1 MNLKTFAEFRF
12 AFCSVLFAFCFL
24 FFVACGGSKNAVS
37 STSPNATTGVQAK
50 NALQVWQSI
59 NDDKK
64 SINWLSG
71 DFDLDYKGKP
81 MNIGA
86 SAKIIWHRD
95 SVIWIKI
102 TKLGFIQVARAKITR
117 DSVFIVN
124 QIQSQYLAES
134 LSYLETKYGIPA
146 DFTTIQNILLGNPV
160 SLTPANELKLEKNTT
175 DLNLLLSGSSARYKN
190 SFFIHPTNFSLQ
202 KMLIEEPAQTR
213 TITIE
218 NLKPDALSVG
228 TQSVPFSL
236 QRIITFNSPKT
247 GTTSVS
253 IENYKETIEVNV
265 PKTIVFVPPVG
276 YSKM

>member
-1 MNLKTFAEFRF
+1 MCTKNSFL
-12 AFCSVLFAFCFL
+12 LFLPIAFCFL
-24 FFVACGGSKNAVS
+24 LFACGGSKNAVS
-37 STSPNATTGVQAK
+37 TMPSNAAMVTLEK
-50 NALQVWQSI
+50 NAPQVWEKI
-59 NDDKK
+59 NDNKK

-71 DFDLDYKGKP
+71 DVDLDYKGKP

-160 SLTPANELKLEKNTT
+160 NLTPVNELKLEKNTV
-175 DLNLLLSGSSARYKN
+175 DFNLLLSGSNARYKN

-213 TITIE
+213 TISIE

-236 QRIITFNSPKT
+236 QRIITLISPKT

-265 PKTIVFVPPVG
+265 PKPIVFATPVG